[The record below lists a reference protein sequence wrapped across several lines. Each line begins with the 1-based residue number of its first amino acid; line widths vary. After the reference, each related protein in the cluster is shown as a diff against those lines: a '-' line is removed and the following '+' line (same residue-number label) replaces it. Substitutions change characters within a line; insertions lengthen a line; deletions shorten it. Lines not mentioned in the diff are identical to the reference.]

1 MRNLILI
8 FLSFIF
14 IISCSSYNES
24 KNLNIDSANLAHSK
38 LINLSNNLLY
48 DEYKSLIIKYGKNSE
63 YPDINK

>member
-1 MRNLILI
+1 MRNLIFI

-14 IISCSSYNES
+14 IFSCSSYNES